1 VADAW
6 RRPLWLRVRSRRT
19 IALLE
24 QAFWAGVAADDP
36 PAALGALTTLV
47 DRYGWHQPAET
58 LLFRRARRP
67 ADPATRAALFRGI
80 AHGPVFREHHRAY
93 AAVSLAYLAVEERD
107 TALAQETAALLTQAV
122 ARLEVDPALLR
133 CRRRNRENRFKR
145 LISSQAALLHLHL
158 LLRQPQGLVV
168 IAQRSHGLV
177 ARLDFDRLPADVVLR
192 AMSNFARCLALQGAI
207 GHPLGLRNDLVLLL
221 EEASRPR
228 HLYSQ
233 ALEDHRWFLASM
245 LAGLEASPARPG
257 AAAAAGSAPPPLPAY
272 ALAILNVERPEAR
285 DDLLSCW
292 QAVQAGSTGGSPWPG
307 S

>member
-1 VADAW
+1 MADAW

-19 IALLE
+19 IAVLE
-24 QAFWAGVAADDP
+24 RAFWAGVAADDP

-67 ADPATRAALFRGI
+67 ADPATRAALFRGL
-80 AHGPVFREHHRAY
+80 AHGPLFREHHRAY

-107 TALAQETAALLTQAV
+107 RALAQETAALLTQAV

-192 AMSNFARCLALQGAI
+192 AMSNFARCLALHGAI
-207 GHPLGLRNDLVLLL
+207 GHPLGLRDDLALLL

-228 HLYSQ
+228 HLRSQ

-245 LAGLEASPARPG
+245 LAGLEAPQARPG